1 MFSRDVT
8 AATSVPLHKGTEAML
23 VPQINTPGIELYSYE
38 NVFLFWLKSM
48 FIDHMS
54 ENTLYAET

>member
-1 MFSRDVT
+1 M
-8 AATSVPLHKGTEAML
+8 PLHKGTAAML